1 MIDFTY
7 IGLPA
12 RVIFGAGKRFELPA
26 EIDRL
31 KAKKALVLSTAEQK
45 DSAEM
50 VSDLLGERSVG
61 IHPKAVMHTP
71 METVH
76 EARSRAMELD
86 ADCYVT
92 IGGGTAI
99 GLGKAI
105 ALETEMPVVAIPTT
119 YAGSEMTTIQGFT
132 EDGIKTT
139 KLDDRM
145 LPRTVIYD
153 PELTTS
159 LPPSYSATSGMNA
172 IAHAVEAL
180 YAEHANPIISMIAEE
195 GIRGLGEGLPKVCAA
210 PEDMEGRSAAL
221 YGSWL
226 CGVALGAGGMALH
239 HKLCHVLGGTFNLEH
254 APTHTVILPH
264 AVAYNA
270 QAAAEPL
277 ARVAKALGSE
287 NAAQAIYDLAGE
299 IGAPLALKDIGM
311 PEDGLERAADLAVEK
326 PYFNPRPIT
335 RDGILTLLD
344 DAYHG
349 RRPA

>member
-1 MIDFTY
+1 MFDFTY
-7 IGLPA
+7 IGLPV
-12 RVIFGAGKRFELPA
+12 RVIFGAGKRAELSA

-31 KAKKALVLSTAEQK
+31 KASRALVLSTPEQE
-45 DSAEM
+45 DSAQM
-50 VSDLLGERSVG
+50 VSDLLGDRSVG
-61 IHPKAVMHTP
+61 VHPKAVMHTP

-76 EARSRAMELD
+76 EARARAKELE

-132 EDGIKTT
+132 ENGIKTT

-153 PELTTS
+153 PELTTT

-172 IAHAVEAL
+172 IAHAAEAL

-195 GIRGLGEGLPKVCAA
+195 GIRALGDGLPKVCAA
-210 PEDMEGRSAAL
+210 PDDIEGRSAAL

-239 HKLCHVLGGTFNLEH
+239 HKLCHVLGGTYNLDH
-254 APTHTVILPH
+254 ASTHTVVLPH
-264 AVAYNA
+264 AIAYNA
-270 QAAAEPL
+270 QAAAQPL
-277 ARVAKALGSE
+277 SRMARALNAD
-287 NAAQAIYDLAGE
+287 NAAQAIYDLAE
-299 IGAPLALKDIGM
+299 KIGAPLALKDIGM
-311 PEDGLERAADLAVEK
+311 PEDGLDRVADLAIEK

-335 RDGILTLLD
+335 RDGIRELLNN
-344 DAYHG
+344 AYHG
-349 RRPA
+349 HRPD